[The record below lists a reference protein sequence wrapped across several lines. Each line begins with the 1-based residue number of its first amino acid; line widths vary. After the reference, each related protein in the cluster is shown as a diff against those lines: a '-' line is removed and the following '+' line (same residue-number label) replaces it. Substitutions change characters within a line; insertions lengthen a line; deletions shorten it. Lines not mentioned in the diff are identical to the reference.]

1 MSRGETGRHGG
12 SLPIRGV
19 APRGGEGLDPRRHP
33 CRPDLACETLRGIV
47 PADRYVTG
55 TRCQIVRATVPLRA
69 RPDLSAGMDTELLF
83 GETVVQ
89 FEDNGEGWAWV
100 QAESDD
106 YVGYI
111 PTDSL
116 AQPNQSSTHRVRV
129 PRTFRYPGP
138 DMKLPPVDG
147 LSMGS
152 LVSVAS
158 NASTRGTDYAV
169 LDDGTAIVAAHLEPL
184 DVVAPDYVAVAET
197 MIFAPYLWGGRSA
210 FGLDCSGLVQL
221 SMGMAGIDVPRD
233 TDMQERSVGEAIAGH
248 WRDAALKRGDL
259 VFWKGHVA
267 ILVDSATIIHANGHS
282 MTVAREPLRD
292 AVDRIARLYA
302 KPTSVR
308 RPSAVR

>member
-1 MSRGETGRHGG
+1 MT
-12 SLPIRGV
+12 
-19 APRGGEGLDPRRHP
+19 APDPRLNAY
-33 CRPDLACETLRGIV
+33 RPDLADIRLEGRVEAERFAKGFRRGLVV
-47 PADRYVTG
+47 PVT
-55 TRCQIVRATVPLRA
+55 RLKREPRSDVPT
-69 RPDLSAGMDTELLF
+69 DTELLF

>member
-1 MSRGETGRHGG
+1 MT
-12 SLPIRGV
+12 
-19 APRGGEGLDPRRHP
+19 APDPRLNAY
-33 CRPDLACETLRGIV
+33 RPDLADIRLEGRVEAERFAKGFRRRLVV
-47 PADRYVTG
+47 PVTRLKREPRSDAP
-55 TRCQIVRATVPLRA
+55 T
-69 RPDLSAGMDTELLF
+69 DTELLF